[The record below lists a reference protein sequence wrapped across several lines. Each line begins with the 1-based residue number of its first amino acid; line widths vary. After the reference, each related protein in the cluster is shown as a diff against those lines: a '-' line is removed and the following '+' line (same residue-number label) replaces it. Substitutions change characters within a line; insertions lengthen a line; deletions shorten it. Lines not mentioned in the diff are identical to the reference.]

1 MWRQYFAFSVI
12 TLYSR
17 SYLTTKSK
25 PLQHLLKSNFV
36 CVFREMETIFFA
48 LHNINE
54 EKHDV
59 SKRVYFLSLYI
70 YIYIYIYLYIYILH
84 PAVSHFSWIK
94 FVFQSPGF
102 SRSRLFKVWIQ
113 EQFQVLK
120 VGKHA
125 TIFSNCK

>member
-70 YIYIYIYLYIYILH
+70 YIYIYIYIYSASSCFPLFMDQ
-84 PAVSHFSWIK
+84 VCFSESRFFK
-94 FVFQSPGF
+94 VQTFQGLNPGTIPGF
-102 SRSRLFKVWIQ
+102 KSR
-113 EQFQVLK
+113 
-120 VGKHA
+120 
-125 TIFSNCK
+125 

>member
-70 YIYIYIYLYIYILH
+70 YIYIYIYIFCIQLFPTFHGSSLFFR
-84 PAVSHFSWIK
+84 VQ
-94 FVFQSPGF
+94 VFQGPDF
-102 SRSRLFKVWIQ
+102 SRSESRNNSRF
-113 EQFQVLK
+113 
-120 VGKHA
+120 
-125 TIFSNCK
+125 